1 MSDRRSSLKHPK
13 LRRAIIDTCLRMNAL
28 GINQGTSGNVS
39 GRTPEGFLITPSG
52 IPYEQT
58 APKQIVAMDLEGGY
72 HGDWLPSSEWRMHLD
87 IYKERPEAQAVV
99 HTHSVYATALAS
111 LRTEVP
117 AFHYMIGVAGGPSLR
132 CSDYATFGTEALSK
146 TMLKALRGR
155 TACLLAN
162 HGMICFGPSLEKALW
177 LAGEIETLC
186 QQYFIACQAGTPKIL
201 SGAEMKRVL
210 ARFKTYGKQSDE
222 LAEGDAP
229 AVEAPVRRDRPKA
242 AGGRK
247 KTRRA

>member
-1 MSDRRSSLKHPK
+1 MPGRKPDTKHAK
-13 LRRAIIDTCLRMNAL
+13 LRRTIIDTCLQMNAL

-39 GRTPEGFLITPSG
+39 ARTSEGFLITPSG
-52 IPYEQT
+52 IPYERT
-58 APKQIVAMDLEGGY
+58 KPKQIVAVDLEGGY
-72 HGDWLPSSEWRMHLD
+72 RGDWLPSSEWRMHLD
-87 IYKERPEAQAVV
+87 IYKARPEAQAVV
-99 HTHSVYATALAS
+99 HTHSVHATALAA
-111 LRTEVP
+111 LRIEVP
-117 AFHYMIGVAGGPSLR
+117 AFHYMIGVTGGPSLR

-146 TMLKALRGR
+146 TMLTALRDR

-201 SGAEMKRVL
+201 SAAEMKRVL
-210 ARFKTYGKQSDE
+210 ARFKTYGKQSEE

-229 AVEAPVRRDRPKA
+229 AVEAPVRRDTRKA
-242 AGGRK
+242 ASGGK
-247 KTRRA
+247 ETKRA

>member
-1 MSDRRSSLKHPK
+1 MPARPAAPKHQK
-13 LRRAIIDTCLRMNAL
+13 LRRTIIDTCLRMNAL

-39 GRTPEGFLITPSG
+39 ARTPEGFLITPSG

-58 APKQIVAMDLEGGY
+58 KPKQIVAMDLEGGY
-72 HGDWLPSSEWRMHLD
+72 RGDWLPSSEWRMHLD
-87 IYKERPEAQAVV
+87 IYKARPEAQAVV
-99 HTHSVYATALAS
+99 HTHSVHATALAA
-111 LRTEVP
+111 LRIEVP
-117 AFHYMIGVAGGPSLR
+117 AFHYMIGVTGGPSLR

-146 TMLKALRGR
+146 TMLKALEDR

-186 QQYFIACQAGTPKIL
+186 RQYFIACQAGTPKIL

-229 AVEAPVRRDRPKA
+229 AVEAPVHRDRPEA
-242 AGGRK
+242 AGGKK
-247 KTRRA
+247 KTKRA